1 MCVGTAGS
9 IPRAA
14 FYTPAAQVVE
24 QRSPKPQVAGSS
36 PAWSARLCMTGG
48 RHAES
53 SGASG
58 RKSSRC
64 SGNVL
69 LSGKNRLRRCCL
81 YYAKSPT
88 NRQGFELQTFD
99 LIEKCGTQSV
109 RFFIGFRLVRVVR
122 DIFQYIAGLAFQQ
135 STDFV

>member
-1 MCVGTAGS
+1 MVRVSAEILLAGS
-9 IPRAA
+9 SPRAA

-58 RKSSRC
+58 RESSGC

-69 LSGKNRLRRCCL
+69 LSGKSR
-81 YYAKSPT
+81 
-88 NRQGFELQTFD
+88 
-99 LIEKCGTQSV
+99 
-109 RFFIGFRLVRVVR
+109 
-122 DIFQYIAGLAFQQ
+122 
-135 STDFV
+135 